1 MDDYVPN
8 SEWEIT
14 SNKGQKNVIKY
25 PCCEQPYADLTF
37 EILLNRKVTFHLRLI
52 LIPTVLL
59 SIMSVAV
66 FWIPPHRPDRT
77 SIGQDFS
84 TSYYTAIPLYIWIA
98 VFDKTEA
105 DGRFLFKLVQ
115 WIFCWDYDYQQR

>member
-84 TSYYTAIPLYIWIA
+84 TSNFIWHTVSEKTDTD
-98 VFDKTEA
+98 VF
-105 DGRFLFKLVQ
+105 FLFKIVQ
-115 WIFCWDYDYQQR
+115 WIICWDYNYPQRLVC